1 MKKSIFLIAFLIN
14 AFLCSGQI
22 TYPRIETDS
31 LGQKVVIM
39 TIEQAQKLDNSSD
52 LLVLFEKL
60 DEELGNYDKACIE
73 VINKQGQVITS
84 QEIEIGK
91 LKELVQVKDK
101 QIDILQRDIA
111 AYIAKEKLFE
121 QELVNLQKISNEYKV
136 ELGKQKL
143 RSVIGGSASGLAI
156 IGLIVTLI
164 LVK

>member
-1 MKKSIFLIAFLIN
+1 MAFIVTTL
-14 AFLCSGQI
+14 LCNGQI

-31 LGQKVVIM
+31 LGQKIVIM
-39 TIEQAQKLDNSSD
+39 TIEQAQKLDNTSD

-60 DEELGNYDKACIE
+60 DEELGNYDKTCIE

-84 QEIEIGK
+84 QEIEISK

-121 QELVNLQKISNEYKV
+121 QELVNLQKISDEYRV